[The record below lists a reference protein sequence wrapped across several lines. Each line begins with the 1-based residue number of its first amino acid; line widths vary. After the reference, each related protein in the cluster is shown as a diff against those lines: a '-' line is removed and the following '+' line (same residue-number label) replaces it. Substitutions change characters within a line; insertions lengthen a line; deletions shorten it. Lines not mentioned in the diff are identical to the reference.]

1 MKLYTVS
8 SVLDVPAA
16 VWNACAN
23 PAGYNP
29 FVSHEFFAALE
40 QSGSAVAKTGWA
52 GQHVICENDRGV
64 IEGIVPCYLKSHSQG
79 EYVFDHGW
87 AEAFQRAGGR
97 YYPKLQCSVPFTP
110 VSGPRL
116 LSANPKVRIV
126 LAQGLVSLCEQLKA
140 SSVHVT
146 FLPEDDWQASD
157 HSNWLQRQDIQ
168 FHWHN
173 KGYAT
178 FGDFLTS
185 LSSAKRKNI
194 RKERQ
199 SVLDA
204 GITFDLVTGSDL
216 RERHWDAFFDF
227 YMDTGSRK
235 WGSPYLT
242 RKFFSLV
249 NKSMANNILLVMAMR
264 EGRIIAGALNF
275 IGSEALYGRN
285 WGASE
290 HHANLHFEACYYQ
303 AIEFAI
309 ARKLARVEAG
319 AQGQHKLARGYLPE
333 KTYSLH
339 HLAHKGLARA
349 VGEYLDHERQSID
362 QDQALLAEHS
372 PFRHERDE

>member
-1 MKLYTVS
+1 LKLYTVS

-23 PAGYNP
+23 PTGYNP

-52 GQHVICENDRGV
+52 GQHIMCENDRGV

-110 VSGPRL
+110 VAGPRL

-146 FLPEDDWQASD
+146 FLSQDDWEAAD

-216 RERHWDAFFDF
+216 RERHWDAFFEF

-249 NKSMANNILLVMAMR
+249 NKSMANNILLVLAMR

-349 VGEYLDHERQSID
+349 VSEYLDHERQSID